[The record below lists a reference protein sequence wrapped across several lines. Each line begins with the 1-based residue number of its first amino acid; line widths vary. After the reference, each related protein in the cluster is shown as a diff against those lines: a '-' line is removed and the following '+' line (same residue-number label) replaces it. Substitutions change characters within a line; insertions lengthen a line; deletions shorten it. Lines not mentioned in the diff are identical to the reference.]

1 MYFRHTFQNPIVR
14 LYFYF
19 LLTLSIILSNT
30 FESIA
35 VFGIIV
41 VIIAIKNYHKFQAV
55 LNSYLPTL
63 LFFPIVLVIYLLFS
77 NFLSS
82 IPFFDSLI
90 DATKAF
96 LKFSLMIISMN
107 YYLVKSNSEKLINAF
122 RTIWVKG
129 GLPWEW
135 VDNLFLFLS
144 LSLRF
149 YPTFQSQWRTQRDSQ
164 KALGIKFKNSFIS
177 KVVDLS
183 YDLTSM
189 LFQQLK
195 RSEEIALAM
204 KLRGYGKSFPR
215 KTANPQNFNLTHLF
229 QTFIITFSF
238 YTLLRFVSI

>member
-1 MYFRHTFQNPIVR
+1 
-14 LYFYF
+14 
-19 LLTLSIILSNT
+19 
-30 FESIA
+30 
-35 VFGIIV
+35 
-41 VIIAIKNYHKFQAV
+41 
-55 LNSYLPTL
+55 
-63 LFFPIVLVIYLLFS
+63 
-77 NFLSS
+77 
-82 IPFFDSLI
+82 
-90 DATKAF
+90 
-96 LKFSLMIISMN
+96 MN

-129 GLPWEW
+129 GLHWEW

-149 YPTFQSQWRTQRDSQ
+149 YPTFQSQWKTQRDSQ
-164 KALGIKFKNSFIS
+164 KAIGINFKNSFIS